1 MWSEYIK
8 YTSRLLEGNE
18 TGRVGGTNTGT
29 TVLNGL
35 VGDAMDKMFNTK
47 LQNGLYKAIK
57 FDTYE
62 NSAR

>member
-35 VGDAMDKMFNTK
+35 VGDAVDETFNTK
-47 LQNGLYKAIK
+47 LNIGHIKAVQ
-57 FDTYE
+57 
-62 NSAR
+62 S

>member
-35 VGDAMDKMFNTK
+35 VGDAVDETVN
-47 LQNGLYKAIK
+47 IK
-57 FDTYE
+57 FNIGYTKQYKVDTYE